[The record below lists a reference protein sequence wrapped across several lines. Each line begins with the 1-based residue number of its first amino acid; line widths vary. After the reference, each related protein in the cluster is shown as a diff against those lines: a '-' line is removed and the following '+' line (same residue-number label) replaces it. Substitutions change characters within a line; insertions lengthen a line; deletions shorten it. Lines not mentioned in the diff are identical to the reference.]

1 MLLSQQVQIIRPKYR
16 LQLNNPD
23 FKLERSFLHTSMKI
37 IMVVYYLLI
46 KLISTLGSVS
56 EYRGFVLNC
65 PKETLLP
72 MADIIIFETVL
83 LWKRIKM

>member
-1 MLLSQQVQIIRPKYR
+1 
-16 LQLNNPD
+16 
-23 FKLERSFLHTSMKI
+23 
-37 IMVVYYLLI
+37 MVVYYLLI

-65 PKETLLP
+65 SKETLLP

-83 LWKRIKM
+83 PWKRIKM